1 MGSLA
6 TSLGIVLLSLA
17 VAVLLSWK
25 RNPGAPADFVIT
37 NCSIWTAD
45 QDVPWAESM
54 AVRRGRILRVG
65 SLSFV
70 KVAGSDTEFRDLEG
84 QFVVPGFIDSHV
96 HFIPG
101 GLQLVRLDLHDVHT
115 RLEFTQ
121 KVQHAAHGL
130 EPNEWLQGFGW
141 SNEHWGGEW
150 PDSSWIDSV
159 TEKNPVWLSRMDG
172 HMGLANKVAMDIC
185 DLKSVKEDPTGG
197 SIVRDADGVPTGL
210 LVDAAMILLTSC
222 VPKPSLEQRRD
233 ALARAS
239 HYAVSKGVT
248 SVVDFGSYFPGGSIK
263 ESWNDF
269 EEVYTWM
276 DSLGNMTVRSALFFP
291 LETWPRVAALIKER
305 GRHISDWVHIGGVKA
320 FADGSLG
327 SGTALFHQHYEDDPN
342 NFGLRVADLSW
353 LSESVSAAFE
363 SKLQVAV
370 HAIGDAANDDVL
382 GIYADA
388 ISKHPR
394 QGHRLR
400 VEHAQ
405 HLSPGA
411 HLKFGTFSI
420 SASMQPEQ
428 LLDDA
433 YYAVKKLGEKRSR
446 GSYNLR
452 SLLGNGSVVAL
463 GSDWPVVAVNPLGGI
478 RAAVE
483 RTPSGWSHPWIPEER
498 ISAWDAVAGY
508 TSLAAYAAALEDL
521 VGSLT
526 PGKFADFV
534 VLSESPF
541 AQGTGIFPRV
551 VATFVGGNIAFL
563 S

>member
-17 VAVLLSWK
+17 VAALLSWK
-25 RNPGAPADFVIT
+25 RIPGAPADFVIT

-45 QDVPWAESM
+45 KDVPWAESM
-54 AVRRGRILRVG
+54 AD
-65 SLSFV
+65 
-70 KVAGSDTEFRDLEG
+70 VACSDTEFRDLEG

-101 GLQLVRLDLHDVHT
+101 GLQLLRLDPQHT
-115 RLEFTQ
+115 HLEFTQ

-159 TEKNPVWLSRMDG
+159 TENNPVWLSRMDG
-172 HMGLANKVAMDIC
+172 HMGLVNKVVMEIC
-185 DLKSVKEDPTGG
+185 DLKSVKDDPVGG
-197 SIVRDADGVPTGL
+197 SIVRDEDVPTGL
-210 LVDAAMILLTSC
+210 LVDAAMILLTS
-222 VPKPSLEQRRD
+222 S

-239 HYAVSKGVT
+239 QYAVSKGVT

-263 ESWNDF
+263 DSWNDV

-291 LETWPRVAALIKER
+291 LETWPRVAVSSDKRER
-305 GRHISDWVHIGGVKA
+305 TAYKRLVHIDGVKA

-327 SGTALFHQHYEDDPN
+327 SGTALFHQVFKFIDPN

-382 GIYADA
+382 EFTLTLFLNILSNDEQIYVC
-388 ISKHPR
+388 ITELVGL
-394 QGHRLR
+394 Q

-411 HLKFGTFSI
+411 HLKFGKFSI

-433 YYAVKKLGEKRSR
+433 YYAVKELGEKRSR
-446 GSYNLR
+446 GSYNLC
-452 SLLGNGSVVAL
+452 SLLRSVVAL
-463 GSDWPVVAVNPLGGI
+463 GSDWPVVAVNPLGVV

-483 RTPSGWSHPWIPEER
+483 RTPAGWSHPWIPEER
-498 ISAWDAVAGY
+498 IYRY

-541 AQGTGIFPRV
+541 AQGTGNFSRV

-563 S
+563 SRRYAKLGKLFR

>member
-17 VAVLLSWK
+17 VAALLSWK

-45 QDVPWAESM
+45 KDVPWAESM

-70 KVAGSDTEFRDLEG
+70 KEVAGSDTEFRDLEG

-159 TEKNPVWLSRMDG
+159 TENNPVWLSRMDG

-222 VPKPSLEQRRD
+222 VPKPSLEQRRE

-305 GRHISDWVHIGGVKA
+305 GRHISDW
-320 FADGSLG
+320 
-327 SGTALFHQHYEDDPN
+327 
-342 NFGLRVADLSW
+342 
-353 LSESVSAAFE
+353 
-363 SKLQVAV
+363 VAV